1 MEKMKKVQLTKNNQ
15 DQGVGENFL
24 RQKRRVSLTPQTLPG
39 CQSVTSR
46 SFPVP
51 GILPKLKNNC
61 NIMHQNVHFCPEN
74 SPFFWMVLVPV
85 PEKIGPGKKYRYQKK
100 ILGTVT
106 LCWMHHDDEAN
117 YDITLNS
124 VAWTVSLTF
133 CMFYI

>member
-1 MEKMKKVQLTKNNQ
+1 MLTCISLASYTQICPNREEAKKSVCFTFSKPDGTPLTAFRK
-15 DQGVGENFL
+15 
-24 RQKRRVSLTPQTLPG
+24 
-39 CQSVTSR
+39 
-46 SFPVP
+46 
-51 GILPKLKNNC
+51 
-61 NIMHQNVHFCPEN
+61 
-74 SPFFWMVLVPV
+74 V

>member
-24 RQKRRVSLTPQTLPG
+24 RQKRRVSLTPQSLPG

-74 SPFFWMVLVPV
+74 SPFLDGTGT
-85 PEKIGPGKKYRYQKK
+85 GPGKKYRYQKK

>member
-1 MEKMKKVQLTKNNQ
+1 MSAFHYASSTGTGPGKNWSRKK
-15 DQGVGENFL
+15 
-24 RQKRRVSLTPQTLPG
+24 
-39 CQSVTSR
+39 
-46 SFPVP
+46 
-51 GILPKLKNNC
+51 
-61 NIMHQNVHFCPEN
+61 
-74 SPFFWMVLVPV
+74 VPV
-85 PEKIGPGKKYRYQKK
+85 PEK

>member
-1 MEKMKKVQLTKNNQ
+1 MSTSVLNVANIVLISYALKKSHMVPVL
-15 DQGVGENFL
+15 
-24 RQKRRVSLTPQTLPG
+24 
-39 CQSVTSR
+39 SR
-46 SFPVP
+46 SREFS
-51 GILPKLKNNC
+51 L
-61 NIMHQNVHFCPEN
+61 
-74 SPFFWMVLVPV
+74 FWMVLVPV

-100 ILGTVT
+100 ILGTVA

>member
-61 NIMHQNVHFCPEN
+61 NIMHQNVHFF
-74 SPFFWMVLVPV
+74 SPRILPFLDGTGTGPRKNWSRKKVPV
-85 PEKIGPGKKYRYQKK
+85 PEK